1 MTKVL
6 FIAEAG
12 VNHNGNINLAKKM
25 IKIAK
30 VCGADF
36 VKFQTYDCDNLL
48 LKDAKKAPY
57 QIKNT
62 DNINENQYLML
73 KKYQL
78 SYSDHIK
85 LIKECKKN
93 KIKFISSPFDNVKY
107 VFNPKSIPMV
117 ELPTLSNF
125 IGFISQQ
132 RIKNTSP
139 NLFLFTAILFM
150 FSYSLDFENL

>member
-93 KIKFISSPFDNVKY
+93 KIKFISSPFDL
-107 VFNPKSIPMV
+107 PSIKLLKKLRLTYIKIPSG
-117 ELPTLSNF
+117 EITNYPYLKE
-125 IGFISQQ
+125 IGLL
-132 RIKNTSP
+132 KKK
-139 NLFLFTAILFM
+139 
-150 FSYSLDFENL
+150 

>member
-36 VKFQTYDCDNLL
+36 VKFQTYDCDHLV

-62 DNINENQYLML
+62 NNNENQYLML

-93 KIKFISSPFDNVKY
+93 KIKFISSPFDL
-107 VFNPKSIPMV
+107 PSIKLLKKLRLTHIKIPSGEITNYPYLKEIGLLKKKV
-117 ELPTLSNF
+117 ILSS
-125 IGFISQQ
+125 GMA
-132 RIKNTSP
+132 
-139 NLFLFTAILFM
+139 NLL
-150 FSYSLDFENL
+150 